1 MDKEKNSH
9 NPNKSVFS
17 TFAEKWFESKKVR
30 LRSSTIVN
38 YREQLDYNILPY
50 LGTFKIKD
58 ITEEVLQHY
67 INRLHNER
75 KLAPATIRTA
85 FGVVAEVLKKASR
98 KGAFDL
104 AILDDVT
111 FLPKIAFLK
120 YGTSRMYKRFWML
133 ATVSCH

>member
-1 MDKEKNSH
+1 MNGS
-9 NPNKSVFS
+9 
-17 TFAEKWFESKKVR
+17 ESKKVS

-38 YREQLDYNILPY
+38 HREQLGYNILPY

-85 FGVVAEVLKKASR
+85 FRPVHHRMGR
-98 KGAFDL
+98 IFC
-104 AILDDVT
+104 
-111 FLPKIAFLK
+111 PKLRINYRRNKSLE
-120 YGTSRMYKRFWML
+120 
-133 ATVSCH
+133 